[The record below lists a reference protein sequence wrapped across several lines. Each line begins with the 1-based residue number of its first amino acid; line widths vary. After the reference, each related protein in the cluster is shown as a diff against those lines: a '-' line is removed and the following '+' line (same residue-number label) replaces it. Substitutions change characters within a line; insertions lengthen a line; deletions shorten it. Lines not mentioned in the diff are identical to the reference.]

1 MTYIGIREENDVTA
15 VFYKAT
21 WDYDYGYMLLFFQSL
36 IDEDLGPQLTYAVA
50 GDQDETHDFL
60 DEALRVKGQLRHCRT
75 LLREKSYISVAGYS
89 QAMDCDVRLTLWTGT
104 NHVQLEVQQKPELF
118 REHGSHV
125 FDVYMNSYEIM
136 AYMEAARQDAVS
148 QYRAQCAQG
157 NGTEGRDASPEIG

>member
-1 MTYIGIREENDVTA
+1 MTYIGIREEHDVTA

-21 WDYDYGYMLLFFQSL
+21 WDYDYSYMLLFFQSL
-36 IDEDLGPQLTYAVA
+36 IDEDLGQQLTYAVA
-50 GDQDETHDFL
+50 GDQDETYDFL
-60 DEALRVKGQLRHCRT
+60 DEATRVKGQLRHCRT

-118 REHGSHV
+118 QEHGSHV

-136 AYMEAARQDAVS
+136 AYMEAASQDALS
-148 QYRAQCAQG
+148 QYRSETAQADLPDGKQSL
-157 NGTEGRDASPEIG
+157 T